1 MKNTLLVLLLTL
13 SCFLSG
19 PAKAQSAPAN
29 TGHDMHDM
37 NMSQMNM
44 SHDHEVNMAHGHEHG
59 TAVPVSYSDLAK
71 TASMLEKA
79 RRATEKYQD
88 VRVAEADGYQAIGPD
103 VPGMGIHYIG
113 STGGATFDIEQPP
126 ILLYEKNPSLPG
138 GYQLVGVS
146 YLFNAVEGAD
156 GQPQDAPFP
165 KALAQWHRHENLCV
179 LADRS
184 VRTHL
189 SESECAAQGG
199 NFTAESQWMVHAWIW
214 KDSPTGVF
222 APTNPSVQ

>member
-1 MKNTLLVLLLTL
+1 VKNTVLAMLLGL
-13 SCFLSG
+13 SFSFSAAL
-19 PAKAQSAPAN
+19 AQSAPASM
-29 TGHDMHDM
+29 GHDM
-37 NMSQMNM
+37 NMSHNHEMDM
-44 SHDHEVNMAHGHEHG
+44 SHGHDHGAS
-59 TAVPVSYSDLAK
+59 VPVSYSDLTK
-71 TASMLEKA
+71 TAAMLEKA

-113 STGGATFDIEQPP
+113 SKSGARFNLEQPP
-126 ILLYEKNPSLPG
+126 ILLYEKNPSVAG

-146 YLFNAVEGAD
+146 YLFSAAEGPD
-156 GQPQDAPFP
+156 GQPQDPPFP

-184 VRTHL
+184 VRAHL
-189 SESECAAQGG
+189 NESECVAQGG
-199 NFTAESQWMVHAWIW
+199 HFTAESQWMLHAWIW